1 MKKINKKI
9 LNQAVRFAH
18 PLRDRLTASPVAQND
33 RQEGRSMVEMLG
45 VLAIIG
51 ILSVTG
57 IIGYTVAMRKYRAN
71 EIAQAI
77 SMLAVSAKT
86 ANYGAGVD
94 EDTNYTTLIE
104 DANMP
109 SGAETLRALA
119 ANGKFK
125 KEIELV
131 TDSEDLCLAVA
142 NIFGRSTTNPL
153 YVKSESCET
162 DQTLVIQT
170 K

>member
-1 MKKINKKI
+1 MKNNNEWISG
-9 LNQAVRFAH
+9 
-18 PLRDRLTASPVAQND
+18 TSPKMTND
-33 RQEGRSMVEMLG
+33 RECGRSMVEMLG

-94 EDTNYTTLIE
+94 VDTDYEDLIE
-104 DANMP
+104 DASLP
-109 SGAETLRALA
+109 AEATTLQALA
-119 ANGKFK
+119 VDGKFK

-131 TDSEDLCLAVA
+131 IDDNPELCLAVK
-142 NIFGRSTTNPL
+142 NIFGTNTRNPL
-153 YVKSESCET
+153 YVDET
-162 DQTLVIQT
+162 QSDCDASRLIIKT

>member
-1 MKKINKKI
+1 MKNNNEWISG
-9 LNQAVRFAH
+9 
-18 PLRDRLTASPVAQND
+18 TSPKMTND
-33 RQEGRSMVEMLG
+33 RECGRSMVEMLG

-86 ANYGAGVD
+86 
-94 EDTNYTTLIE
+94 TNGGRGITETTLTDYTTLVE
-104 DANMP
+104 DAVVP
-109 SGAETLRALA
+109 TGVVSLGIKVAGTGFEV
-119 ANGKFK
+119 
-125 KEIELV
+125 ELK
-131 TDSEDLCLAVA
+131 TNDTNLCQAVA
-142 NIFGRSTTNPL
+142 NIFGTSNRNPL
-153 YVKSESCET
+153 YVDET
-162 DQTLVIQT
+162 TGNDCDANTLKVTT

>member
-1 MKKINKKI
+1 MKNNNEWIPGI
-9 LNQAVRFAH
+9 
-18 PLRDRLTASPVAQND
+18 SPRMTND
-33 RQEGRSMVEMLG
+33 RECGRSMVEMLG

-71 EIAQAI
+71 EIAQAV

-94 EDTNYTTLIE
+94 VNTDYEDLIE
-104 DANMP
+104 DASLP
-109 SGAETLRALA
+109 AEATTLQALA
-119 ANGKFK
+119 DDDGKFK

-131 TDSEDLCLAVA
+131 IDDTPELCLAVK
-142 NIFGRSTTNPL
+142 NIFGTNTRNPL
-153 YVKSESCET
+153 YVDET
-162 DQTLVIQT
+162 QSDCDASKLIIKT

>member
-1 MKKINKKI
+1 MWEKAYGGFSFTYKKEEYTMKN
-9 LNQAVRFAH
+9 NE
-18 PLRDRLTASPVAQND
+18 T
-33 RQEGRSMVEMLG
+33 GRSMVEMLG

-86 ANYGAGVD
+86 ANYGAGVE
-94 EDTNYTTLIE
+94 EDTDYEDLFE
-104 DANMP
+104 DANKL

-119 ANGKFK
+119 ADGKFK
-125 KEIELV
+125 KEIELI
-131 TDSEDLCLAVA
+131 TDDNPELCLAVK
-142 NIFGRSTTNPL
+142 NIFGTNPRNPL
-153 YVKSESCET
+153 YVDET
-162 DQTLVIQT
+162 QSDCDADKLIIKT

>member
-1 MKKINKKI
+1 MKNNNEWI
-9 LNQAVRFAH
+9 FGS
-18 PLRDRLTASPVAQND
+18 SPKMTND
-33 RQEGRSMVEMLG
+33 RECGRSMVEMLG

-94 EDTNYTTLIE
+94 VDTDYEDLIE
-104 DANMP
+104 DASLP
-109 SGAETLRALA
+109 AEATTLQALA
-119 ANGKFK
+119 VDGKFK

-131 TDSEDLCLAVA
+131 IDDNPELCLAVK
-142 NIFGRSTTNPL
+142 NIFGTNTRNPL
-153 YVKSESCET
+153 YVDET
-162 DQTLVIQT
+162 QSDCDASRLIIKT